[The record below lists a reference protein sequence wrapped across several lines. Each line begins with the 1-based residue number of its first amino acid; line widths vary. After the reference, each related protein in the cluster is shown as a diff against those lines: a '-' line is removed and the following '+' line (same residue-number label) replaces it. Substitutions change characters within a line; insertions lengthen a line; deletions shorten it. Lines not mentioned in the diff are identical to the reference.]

1 MPELGSPLFWLIIFL
16 VLVGSFVSASAGFG
30 FAIVLV
36 AALQFFMEPVELVG
50 VITTLGCMGT
60 SLRIIETRRIQVW
73 KRSLHFIIPALFGI
87 PIGVAILKYLD
98 PVLMKRYL
106 NLVLLAGV
114 FMLGYST
121 NTFHQLKSREK
132 EKGEVIEPL
141 VGFISGILG
150 GSCTLSGPP
159 IVMWGV
165 IRGWKKIEMHA
176 IWARFFFSIG
186 LFSLLNLNLA
196 GLYNRPVIF
205 TSFCLI
211 PAVFVGFGFGI
222 WVRNKITEKRFKI
235 YVLSFLFLSGV
246 TGFLI
251 SFNI

>member
-1 MPELGSPLFWLIIFL
+1 MPELGFPLFWLIMFL
-16 VLVGSFVSASAGFG
+16 VLVGSFASASVGFG

-36 AALQFFMEPVELVG
+36 ATLQFFMEPVELVG
-50 VITTLGCMGT
+50 VITTLGCMLT
-60 SLRIIETRRIQVW
+60 SLRIIETRKIQVC
-73 KRSLHFIIPALFGI
+73 KQSLHFIIPALFGI
-87 PIGVAILKYLD
+87 PIGVALLKYLD

-121 NTFHQLKSREK
+121 ITYHKINNREK
-132 EKGEVIEPL
+132 EKGKIIAPL
-141 VGFISGILG
+141 IGFISGILG
-150 GSCTLSGPP
+150 GSCALSGPP
-159 IVMWGV
+159 IVIWGV

-176 IWARFFFSIG
+176 VWARFFFSVG
-186 LFSLLNLNLA
+186 VFSLLNLILT
-196 GLYNRPVIF
+196 GLYNRSVIF

-211 PAVFVGFGFGI
+211 PAVFVGFGFGV
-222 WVRNKITEKRFKI
+222 WVRNKIEEKRFSI